1 MEYEMA
7 VQLTKG
13 ETENCILV
21 TLDYLQQNS
30 DYPENG
36 VALKKLAA
44 NMNMEVNE
52 VKKFIKELKERNA
65 VRWCFVG
72 TIDGEFYI
80 KTTEQTIEFFEKINA
95 LSLNETARL
104 MLEKSYD
111 IYKRAGYD
119 STFQFE
125 SAFIGGIIGIT
136 NISKIRSAIEMLDN
150 KGLISNP
157 AIMSDNIIYFI
168 SARGIDMIENEPK
181 KQETGSPVFINA
193 PGGNVA
199 VNSSDFKQNINNN
212 ELSGYFA
219 ILEKLINE
227 NIKGHEKEGA
237 LNDLETIKELA
248 KADSPNKSL
257 IQRFLSNLGKLPV
270 LLDIVKKV
278 KDIII

>member
-1 MEYEMA
+1 
-7 VQLTKG
+7 
-13 ETENCILV
+13 
-21 TLDYLQQNS
+21 
-30 DYPENG
+30 
-36 VALKKLAA
+36 
-44 NMNMEVNE
+44 
-52 VKKFIKELKERNA
+52 
-65 VRWCFVG
+65 
-72 TIDGEFYI
+72 
-80 KTTEQTIEFFEKINA
+80 
-95 LSLNETARL
+95 